1 MKVPH
6 SNQVRPV
13 YASHDRSFVIYSVE
27 SCAQAGHP
35 LTMEKDPDWWQ
46 EDKRSFEC
54 PCRANVIE
62 IFYSRICASLLFG
75 EGQ

>member
-13 YASHDRSFVIYSVE
+13 RLIQGTTIYSVE

-35 LTMEKDPDWWQ
+35 LTTEKDSEWWQ
-46 EDKRSFEC
+46 EDKLSFEC
-54 PCRANVIE
+54 PCRTNVIE
-62 IFYSRICASLLFG
+62 IFYSRMCANLLFG